1 VDVTAGTAREG
12 SKSSTQS
19 GKGVTTANYVT
30 AGTTGMISCASS
42 TNAVSMIFSLRE
54 SMAPPVQI
62 RIPGRTGT
70 MVLDRGERPA
80 RRWGLLAAAMVI
92 VGVAMGA
99 LFSLGVFLAPIQA
112 ATGWSRTDISAVAL
126 LAWVT
131 LGIGSFLWGVVSD
144 RTGPHVVVVLGGVFL
159 GLGLVLASQVA
170 ILWQF
175 TVAYGVLVG
184 LAVGAFYAPL
194 TAMVSSIFT
203 ANRGLAIGLVS
214 AGAGLGNFA
223 VAPLVRWMITQY
235 DWRTAML
242 LLGDLAWLTTIPL
255 ALVVRSA
262 VTARRGPS
270 VKGTS
275 SAADA
280 DLDLTDIVR
289 SPQFWLI
296 ALVHFACCVA
306 HSGPIFHMVAN
317 ATDHGVGA
325 MTAAVVFGVAGL
337 ASIGGRIATGVIA
350 DHLGS
355 KRTLIAMLL
364 LQAPAI
370 LLYVVI
376 RGPVS
381 FYLLG
386 LVFGVAYGGVMPLY
400 ALLTRD
406 YFGQRA
412 MGGAYGAIYML
423 QAIGMGLGTYGGGW
437 IYDRLGGYSWAFVSA
452 AVIGGSAVLF
462 ALALRRP
469 AAAPIQAAT
478 SLA

>member
-1 VDVTAGTAREG
+1 MT
-12 SKSSTQS
+12 
-19 GKGVTTANYVT
+19 
-30 AGTTGMISCASS
+30 
-42 TNAVSMIFSLRE
+42 
-54 SMAPPVQI
+54 
-62 RIPGRTGT
+62 
-70 MVLDRGERPA
+70 GERPNHP
-80 RRWGLLAAAMVI
+80 WGLLAAAMVI

-99 LFSLGVFLAPIQA
+99 LFSLGVFLAPIQT

-131 LGIGSFLWGVVSD
+131 LGIGSFLWGALSD
-144 RTGPHVVVVLGGVFL
+144 RIGLRTVIAVGGLVL
-159 GLGLVLASQVA
+159 GLGLVLASRVTA
-170 ILWQF
+170 LWQF

-194 TAMVSSIFT
+194 TAMVSRTFT
-203 ANRGLAIGLVS
+203 TNRGLAIGLVS

-223 VAPLVRWMITQY
+223 VAPLVRWLITQY

-242 LLGDLAWLTTIPL
+242 VLGDIAWLTTIPL
-255 ALVVRSA
+255 ALVVGATAAGRGA
-262 VTARRGPS
+262 APVTVGSEAPER
-270 VKGTS
+270 
-275 SAADA
+275 
-280 DLDLTDIVR
+280 DLELLDIAR

-317 ATDHGVGA
+317 ATDHGVG
-325 MTAAVVFGVAGL
+325 MMSAAVVFGFAGL
-337 ASIGGRIATGVIA
+337 ASIGGRIATGLIA
-350 DHLGS
+350 DRIGS
-355 KRTLIAMLL
+355 KRTLVAMLM

-370 LLYVVI
+370 LLYVFI
-376 RGPVS
+376 RDTTS

-400 ALLTRD
+400 ALLTRE

-437 IYDRLGGYSWAFVSA
+437 LYDRLGGYGWAFASA
-452 AVIGGSAVLF
+452 AVIGGAAVLF
-462 ALALRRP
+462 ALALRPP
-469 AAAPIQAAT
+469 AATLSRAAG
-478 SLA
+478 

>member
-1 VDVTAGTAREG
+1 
-12 SKSSTQS
+12 
-19 GKGVTTANYVT
+19 
-30 AGTTGMISCASS
+30 
-42 TNAVSMIFSLRE
+42 
-54 SMAPPVQI
+54 
-62 RIPGRTGT
+62 
-70 MVLDRGERPA
+70 
-80 RRWGLLAAAMVI
+80 MVI

-99 LFSLGVFLAPIQA
+99 LFSLGVFLAPIQT

-131 LGIGSFLWGVVSD
+131 LGIGSFLWGALSD
-144 RTGPHVVVVLGGVFL
+144 RIGLRTVIAVGGLVL
-159 GLGLVLASQVA
+159 GLGLVLASRVTA
-170 ILWQF
+170 LWQF

-194 TAMVSSIFT
+194 TAMVSRTFT
-203 ANRGLAIGLVS
+203 TNRGLAIGLVS

-223 VAPLVRWMITQY
+223 VAPLVRWLITQY

-242 LLGDLAWLTTIPL
+242 VLGDIAWLTTIPL
-255 ALVVRSA
+255 ALVVGA
-262 VTARRGPS
+262 TAAGRG
-270 VKGTS
+270 
-275 SAADA
+275 AATVA
-280 DLDLTDIVR
+280 GGSEAPERDLELLDIAR

-317 ATDHGVGA
+317 ATDHGVGM
-325 MTAAVVFGVAGL
+325 MTAAVVFGFAGL
-337 ASIGGRIATGVIA
+337 ASIGGRIATGLIA
-350 DHLGS
+350 DRIGS
-355 KRTLIAMLL
+355 KGTLVAMLM

-370 LLYVVI
+370 LLYVFI
-376 RGPVS
+376 RDATS

-400 ALLTRD
+400 ALLTRE

-437 IYDRLGGYSWAFVSA
+437 LYDRLGGYGWAFASA
-452 AVIGGSAVLF
+452 AVIGGAAVLF
-462 ALALRRP
+462 ALALRPP
-469 AAAPIQAAT
+469 AATLSRAA
-478 SLA
+478 A